1 MRLRLVNQRTAIW
14 AKDWDV
20 TEWIRAG
27 RMQDPTQEAEAKD
40 PAVLVGREQIRKD
53 GGRLIVENVNRA
65 IEEWR
70 AKTLKP
76 DEPM

>member
-20 TEWIRAG
+20 PEWIRNG
-27 RMQDPTQEAEAKD
+27 RLRDQTQESEPED

-70 AKTLKP
+70 VKTLKP
-76 DEPM
+76 DGPM